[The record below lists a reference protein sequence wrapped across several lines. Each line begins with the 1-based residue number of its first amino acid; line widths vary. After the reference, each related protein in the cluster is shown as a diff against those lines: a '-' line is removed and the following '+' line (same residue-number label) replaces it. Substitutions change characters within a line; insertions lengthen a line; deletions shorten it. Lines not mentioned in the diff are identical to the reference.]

1 MAKNNNY
8 RFPGYIMAGAI
19 LLIIVGLAVFA
30 LVRPA
35 AGSGNNNIEAL
46 NASVVLIGDD
56 SINSRS
62 HVKWTGAALEEAGIA
77 VYDTELSDQESAVD
91 VSEII
96 TGWHNWKQKSSL
108 PDGPVWL
115 ITSGINA
122 DIALEI
128 GIKWEESS
136 LVMIDIPNTLSLF
149 SDWQDFASAAVMR
162 WPQEKHLI
170 MIQEDSDD
178 LSVENVG
185 LLFERLSNED
195 YSLFP
200 GYKNSLNSSVR
211 MIQSSNGYTQLSLAN
226 NGALAISAWNDEIVL
241 QIVSAI
247 VNKSV
252 DSEALAGV
260 ELNSLLEN
268 THFEIMMRWLIIPA
282 ACLLVLL
289 LAAVVGIAVNGVN
302 QSSDLDVRYRYQTL
316 IFYRAVLAAA
326 AVLLI
331 FICLITIGSLLLK
344 SLSIWMILMIFMLL
358 MILLIPDARIGIA
371 EAKAE
376 RCAGLR
382 IISGLLWVGLIIV
395 FAWLLLIVVYLAPV
409 PIFSLVW
416 IAGGMLIIITARSVV
431 RWLASSQCR
440 IWLTLPIGALLGF
453 GGFAIVIR
461 YLELF

>member
-30 LVRPA
+30 LVSPA

-115 ITSGINA
+115 ITSCINA

-200 GYKNSLNSSVR
+200 GYKNSPNSSVR

-268 THFEIMMRWLIIPA
+268 THFEIMMCWLIIPA

-331 FICLITIGSLLLK
+331 FIYLITIGSLLLK

-431 RWLASSQCR
+431 RRLASSQCR

-453 GGFAIVIR
+453 GGFTIVIR